1 MEEVVA
7 EEVDDEEEEE
17 QESVAFRRRARFV
30 STKKEKKVSQLTR
43 DENTAKLEY
52 YKFAFYD
59 YTDVN
64 INFGIEVN
72 EH

>member
-7 EEVDDEEEEE
+7 EEVDDEEEEMKNP
-17 QESVAFRRRARFV
+17 VAFRRPARFV
-30 STKKEKKVSQLTR
+30 STKKEKKVSQQTR
-43 DENTAKLEY
+43 DDNTATLEH
-52 YKFAFYD
+52 YKYDFYD
-59 YTDVN
+59 YTKVI